1 MSFCLTDEKG
11 LTFDDVLLVPQYSEV
26 SSRKNPDVKVS
37 FDNNVLSGPI
47 FAAPM
52 NTLCEARMAIAMENY
67 GDGVI
72 HRYMTI
78 EDQVLIAKTFLAAEN
93 KRHPFFAVGASRD
106 FKERIESL
114 LEVGV
119 RKFCI
124 DVANGNTKV
133 SIDACKF
140 LRKESLSSSIMAGNV
155 ANGDGYYRLI
165 DAGANLVR
173 VGIGSGA
180 NCVTR
185 QVTGHGM
192 PQISALAS
200 VRKAKQQLNLKDDEG
215 IIISDGGIRS
225 SADMI
230 KALAIADSVMLGSM
244 LAGTDESPGEVF
256 SGIDRLSFK
265 IHSGMASAEARKAS
279 HIFTKE
285 ETGFVPE
292 GVSARIPYVG
302 SVIPIL
308 ENLINSLK
316 VGMTYTG
323 ANTLKEFRERSEMIQ
338 ITYASHIEGAPHVF
352 NKK

>member
-1 MSFCLTDEKG
+1 MYFSEEEG

-26 SSRKNPDVKVS
+26 TSRKQPDVKVS
-37 FDNNVLSGPI
+37 FGSNTLAGPI

-52 NTLCEARMAIAMENY
+52 NTLCEARMSVAMENY
-67 GDGVI
+67 GDGVV

-78 EDQVLIAKTFLAAEN
+78 EQQALIAKTFLASEK

-106 FKERIESL
+106 YKERIAAL
-114 LEVGV
+114 LDVGV
-119 RKFCI
+119 SKFCI

-140 LRKESLSSSIMAGNV
+140 LRKESSTVAIMAGNV
-155 ANGDGYYRLI
+155 ANGDGYHRLI

-180 NCVTR
+180 NCITR

-192 PQISALAS
+192 PQLGALLS
-200 VRKAKQQLNLKDDEG
+200 VRKVKDHLNLKDNEG

-225 SADMI
+225 SGDMI
-230 KALAIADSVMLGSM
+230 KALAIADCVMLGSM
-244 LAGTDESPGEVF
+244 LAGTDESPGSVWKEV
-256 SGIDRLSFK
+256 GTLREYK
-265 IHSGMASAEARKAS
+265 IHAGMASSEARKS
-279 HIFTKE
+279 SKIFSKE
-285 ETGFVPE
+285 ETEYIPE
-292 GVSARIPYVG
+292 GVSAEIPYVG

-308 ENLINSLK
+308 EKLINSLK

-323 ANTLKEFRERSEMIQ
+323 AFNLKEFRERSEMIQ
-338 ITYASHIEGAPHVF
+338 ITSAGHTEGTPHVY